1 MPNGGKP
8 DDVLVVLGLHI
19 VSLNTN
25 FVKLKRRD
33 LVEKAQ
39 LRYLKLLRNYLT
51 FKLKDHAKATAKF
64 VEVMRV
70 ISYAM
75 EASEILT
82 KRLPF
87 WNIFLENPDNL
98 LSIFYSSDSN
108 PGLFE
113 LNQGHSF
120 EKK

>member
-108 PGLFE
+108 QF
-113 LNQGHSF
+113 LN
-120 EKK
+120 

>member
-1 MPNGGKP
+1 MKKKYITKKLIWKIKNWLYLPNTSTTVPNGGKP

-87 WNIFLENPDNL
+87 
-98 LSIFYSSDSN
+98 
-108 PGLFE
+108 
-113 LNQGHSF
+113 
-120 EKK
+120 

>member
-75 EASEILT
+75 EASEILA
-82 KRLPF
+82 KRLLQKSQKRRERGMVT
-87 WNIFLENPDNL
+87 NI
-98 LSIFYSSDSN
+98 
-108 PGLFE
+108 
-113 LNQGHSF
+113 
-120 EKK
+120 